1 MQEESKVQKLCFKV
15 KALKHNTACIK
26 DSKKNHRTAKLLC
39 KEEFLGSLPQW
50 TIIQHYE
57 SQYHHHTQGPS
68 LWRRYFELLILDK
81 KKNHNREDMQ

>member
-1 MQEESKVQKLCFKV
+1 MQEESKGQKSGFKL

-26 DSKKNHRTAKLLC
+26 DSNKNRRTANLLR

-57 SQYHHHTQGPS
+57 SQYHHHT
-68 LWRRYFELLILDK
+68 
-81 KKNHNREDMQ
+81 